1 MFDKLPAFEQKP
13 EVSTGS
19 QTAPAIDRKDEN
31 APQKPVRLPA
41 YVMHG

>member
-1 MFDKLPAFEQKP
+1 MFDKLPSCEQKP

-19 QTAPAIDRKDEN
+19 QTTPHGDRKDEN
-31 APQKPVRLPA
+31 APRKPVRLPA